1 MKYIWEEEPVVCFTS
16 DIDWASEDMI
26 QKTFELLDL
35 KSLEITI
42 FNTHKSYE
50 LEMKLKKKEINMLIH
65 PNFLPNSSHGN
76 SFDEIIEN
84 CLKFCP
90 NAKGFRSH
98 RYFEV
103 NDIFDI
109 FSKLG
114 FKYFSNFCTRCEEN
128 LKPIL
133 HRSGLLSI
141 PIFFED
147 GGFLLMDPSL
157 NFNNF
162 LKRFSKPG
170 LKVINFHPAHV
181 CFNTPNFG
189 YTRKIKDS
197 VSREEW
203 NNLSKENLKK
213 IEYNQYGIRNFLEKI
228 IEHTQKKNMKIFSI
242 EEIFRTWSSY

>member
-1 MKYIWEEEPVVCFTS
+1 MENNELFKEM
-16 DIDWASEDMI
+16 IDSIDDNDPISSATAAVNTATRGI
-26 QKTFELLDL
+26 QDNIL
-35 KSLEITI
+35 
-42 FNTHKSYE
+42 
-50 LEMKLKKKEINMLIH
+50 
-65 PNFLPNSSHGN
+65 
-76 SFDEIIEN
+76 
-84 CLKFCP
+84 
-90 NAKGFRSH
+90 H

-203 NNLSKENLKK
+203 NNLSRENLKK

-228 IEHTQKKNMKIFSI
+228 IEHTQKKK
-242 EEIFRTWSSY
+242 Y

>member
-26 QKTFELLDL
+26 KRTFELLDL
-35 KSLEITI
+35 KFKKITI
-42 FNTHKSYE
+42 FNTHKSNE
-50 LEMKLKKKEINMLIH
+50 LEVKEKNKEIDMLIH
-65 PNFLPNSSHGN
+65 PNFLPNSSHGD
-76 SFDEIIEN
+76 SFEEVIEN

-90 NAKGFRSH
+90 DAKGFRSH

-103 NDIFDI
+103 NDIFEI

-114 FKYFSNFCTRCEEN
+114 FKYFSNFCTRCENN
-128 LKPIL
+128 LKPNL

-147 GGFLLMDPSL
+147 GGFLLMDPDL

-162 LKRFSKPG
+162 QENFSRPG
-170 LKVINFHPAHV
+170 LKVINFHPAHI
-181 CFNTPNFG
+181 CFNTPSFL

-203 NNLSKENLKK
+203 NNLSKKNLKR
-213 IEYNQYGIRNFLEKI
+213 IEYGKFGIRNFIENI
-228 IEHTQKKNMKIFSI
+228 IEYSQKKNMKIVSLKEIFSI
-242 EEIFRTWSSY
+242 WSSC